1 MPPPEMRRAA
11 PGKAAPNRNLDSNSN
26 CTITDETADRQA
38 YQVARLY
45 LVGYATA
52 ATIAHLAWGVAR

>member
-11 PGKAAPNRNLDSNSN
+11 PGKAAPNRNIDNSSYL
-26 CTITDETADRQA
+26 ITDETADRQA
-38 YQVARLY
+38 SQIARLY

-52 ATIAHLAWGVAR
+52 SAIAHLAWGVAR

>member
-11 PGKAAPNRNLDSNSN
+11 PGKAAPNRNIDNSSHL
-26 CTITDETADRQA
+26 ITDETAVLQA
-38 YQVARLY
+38 SQVARLY

-52 ATIAHLAWGVAR
+52 ATIAHLAWGVVR